1 MKVIFI
7 SDVKGKG
14 KKGQIKEVPTGYA
27 QNFLL
32 KKGLAK
38 EATSSNLNIQK
49 RLEKAEHDAY
59 EAEKAE
65 AEQIKLK
72 LEDDKTIVKFQS
84 KAGNDSRLFGSISS
98 KKIVE
103 GLEEQF
109 GIVIDK
115 RKLMLPEPIKAL
127 GYTNVAVK
135 LYKGIEAK
143 IRVHITEKK

>member
-1 MKVIFI
+1 
-7 SDVKGKG
+7 
-14 KKGQIKEVPTGYA
+14 
-27 QNFLL
+27 
-32 KKGLAK
+32 
-38 EATSSNLNIQK
+38 
-49 RLEKAEHDAY
+49 
-59 EAEKAE
+59 EKAE

-135 LYKGIEAK
+135 LFKGIEAK